1 MLRIKQY
8 WLEKTIYTRSTD
20 SFRIDMVDVP
30 PIIPPAL
37 RSSRVQITESEKKS
51 SVLKRIANN
60 SVEGMLL

>member
-1 MLRIKQY
+1 
-8 WLEKTIYTRSTD
+8 
-20 SFRIDMVDVP
+20 MVDVP